1 MLLIYTVCVN
11 WLRLCP
17 DTIGTQIGRI
27 GTQISQRSPID
38 SRSMSLLTP
47 GSAVFD
53 DMAFESSVLKAK
65 GGDPRSF
72 RMSRI
77 LVFLQA
83 RINRGLC
90 LT

>member
-53 DMAFESSVLKAK
+53 DMAFESSVLKANGFSQAVIQTMLK
-65 GGDPRSF
+65 ARKLS
-72 RMSRI
+72 S
-77 LVFLQA
+77 A
-83 RINRGLC
+83 RIYY
-90 LT
+90 